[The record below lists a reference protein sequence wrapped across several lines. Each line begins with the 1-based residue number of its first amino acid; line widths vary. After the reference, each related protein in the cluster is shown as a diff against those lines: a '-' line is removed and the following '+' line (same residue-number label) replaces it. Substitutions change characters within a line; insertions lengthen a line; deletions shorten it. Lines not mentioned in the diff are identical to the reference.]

1 MANNKWIK
9 WIVGLSGAALFSGLV
24 GFLSNEGAATATAT
38 AGPSAV
44 QSPDSGQDSLKDQW
58 NADDGAQDA
67 VPDDGSG
74 DTGSG
79 FGRRGAGD
87 GFSGS
92 YGGDAGQDGS
102 SFGGRMRTRA
112 S

>member
-24 GFLSNEGAATATAT
+24 GFISNEGTANANATG
-38 AGPSAV
+38 GPSAV
-44 QSPDSGQDSLKDQW
+44 LSPDGGQDSVTDQW
-58 NADDGAQDA
+58 NADDGSQGS
-67 VPDDGSG
+67 VPDDGSN
-74 DTGSG
+74 DSGSG